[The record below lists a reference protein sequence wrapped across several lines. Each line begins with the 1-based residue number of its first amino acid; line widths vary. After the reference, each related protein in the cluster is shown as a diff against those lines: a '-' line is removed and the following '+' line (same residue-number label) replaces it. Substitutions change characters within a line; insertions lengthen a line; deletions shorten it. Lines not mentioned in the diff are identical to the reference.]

1 MARFLSWSH
10 ENLTT
15 RIPPKCSSGTSPES
29 FAPPKNLDG
38 ALGKCITLARPQNV
52 EEFIRR
58 WYRAQMRQW
67 AGNWRLSRQQAA
79 AVGKPVEEVAHTA
92 VKFAALY
99 RDSAKERRRP
109 DPVRRKS
116 DDS

>member
-1 MARFLSWSH
+1 MARFSSQSH
-10 ENLTT
+10 DNLTT
-15 RIPPKCSSGTSPES
+15 RIPPKPNSGTSTES

-38 ALGKCITLARPQNV
+38 ALGKCITLARPENV

-79 AVGKPVEEVAHTA
+79 ALGKPVEEVANTA

-109 DPVRRKS
+109 GIAGAKS
-116 DDS
+116 AGS

>member
-1 MARFLSWSH
+1 
-10 ENLTT
+10 
-15 RIPPKCSSGTSPES
+15 
-29 FAPPKNLDG
+29 
-38 ALGKCITLARPQNV
+38 
-52 EEFIRR
+52 
-58 WYRAQMRQW
+58 MRQW